1 MAMGTGN
8 SPSSVVFSLYK
19 SFKSSVEQH
28 LCRGKKERREG
39 REAWELRF
47 VVGHILE
54 WEMRWHIIAAITRSL
69 HINHAGFSV
78 VLLRAC
84 WMQGAEKCMEDG
96 HATVCTCNEDLCNR
110 AASTL
115 DFSKRTS
122 SKLFILL
129 MSSLVTL
136 FINSWWLI
144 SHLPSAFVIT
154 AKCDN
159 KTSASPSNF
168 VKQQP
173 KYNEIPEVF
182 SMYRRRYWRRK
193 RQFVWLVAFS
203 RFITDDLFKLN
214 KHTLSKKEKKVV
226 ECSHISP
233 LLLRF
238 PFEMPPFKKCKMVKK
253 KKKGVCAA
261 EKWMRLLTPTAAL
274 KCLQAVPPPLWW
286 SRNLCRNIYSPIK
299 ILDKNDPRA
308 RVNDSLFLSFL
319 KEET

>member
-1 MAMGTGN
+1 
-8 SPSSVVFSLYK
+8 
-19 SFKSSVEQH
+19 
-28 LCRGKKERREG
+28 
-39 REAWELRF
+39 
-47 VVGHILE
+47 
-54 WEMRWHIIAAITRSL
+54 MRWHIIAAITRSL

-110 AASTL
+110 AGPASTL

-122 SKLFILL
+122 SLFILL

-203 RFITDDLFKLN
+203 RFIKGRNPYWSFQ
-214 KHTLSKKEKKVV
+214 SKKAKKKKLLNV
-226 ECSHISP
+226 HIS
-233 LLLRF
+233 LLSYSAVSHLKS
-238 PFEMPPFKKCKMVKK
+238 PPFKKCKMV

-261 EKWMRLLTPTAAL
+261 EKWMRLLTPTAL
-274 KCLQAVPPPLWW
+274 KCLQAVVPPPPLWW
-286 SRNLCRNIYSPIK
+286 SRNLCRNIYSPHQ
-299 ILDKNDPRA
+299 
-308 RVNDSLFLSFL
+308 DSWQ
-319 KEET
+319 EWP